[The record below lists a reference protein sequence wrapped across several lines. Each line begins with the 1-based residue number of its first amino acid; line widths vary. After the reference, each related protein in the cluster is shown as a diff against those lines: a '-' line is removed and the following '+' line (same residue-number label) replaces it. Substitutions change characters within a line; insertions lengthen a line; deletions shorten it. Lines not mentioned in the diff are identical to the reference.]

1 MDAFAR
7 RKADTLAELAIDG
20 GDFSRAGHVD
30 ERARPVVALVNRHPD
45 FFTTSSCAG
54 RVSVF
59 ADPTTATRAAGM
71 KGGEWGCTSTTTPA
85 DAADVLAAVRSKLG
99 ASDAAGASAPDP
111 ECTLVLRFEPFIL
124 SVEAKT
130 TRAGAALVAAARDAG
145 YRESGVTACDRR
157 TIIAVRCS
165 IRVEVPIVSR
175 GVRLVS
181 EDALVRLVEIA
192 NEKHALNAARMER
205 FVVTFAKAFGADP
218 RARGERGGAGD
229 AGATAGRERGGR
241 RGGGT
246 RPRGAAWVYTV
257 DKNVAKRCKDA
268 LKANAWLDK
277 TRKAGRRRRRR
288 RRRRWRARRPPP

>member
-71 KGGEWGCTSTTTPA
+71 KGGEWVYVNHDPA

-145 YRESGVTACDRR
+145 YRESGVTRVRQANDHRGALLDTHGGPDRVAR
-157 TIIAVRCS
+157 RQARLRGRARQARGDREREARAQRRAHGAVR
-165 IRVEVPIVSR
+165 RDVRE
-175 GVRLVS
+175 GVR
-181 EDALVRLVEIA
+181 R
-192 NEKHALNAARMER
+192 
-205 FVVTFAKAFGADP
+205 GP
-218 RARGERGGAGD
+218 RARGERGGRGRGRD
-229 AGATAGRERGGR
+229 RGRERAGR
-241 RGGGT
+241 RGGG
-246 RPRGAAWVYTV
+246 RDLGGGV
-257 DKNVAKRCKDA
+257 
-268 LKANAWLDK
+268 
-277 TRKAGRRRRRR
+277 GIHGG
-288 RRRRWRARRPPP
+288 